1 VFTIS
6 TSTSPPTSNR
16 ETNKTNGARA
26 GLVWCRTTRKGVASS
41 RPAGRPVEDD
51 VRPCG
56 VLGPAGR
63 VAGRVN
69 GSALM
74 LPP

>member
-26 GLVWCRTTRKGVASS
+26 GLVCCRTTRKGGASG
-41 RPAGRPVEDD
+41 RLAGRPVEGV
-51 VRPCG
+51 VRRCG
-56 VLGPAGR
+56 VVGPAGR